1 MKLIL
6 ASSSE
11 RRRELLSW
19 LGVPFEVVVSELDE
33 SQIQADDPGS
43 LVSRLAVE
51 KAKAVADR
59 VRDRDRDRDGEC
71 LVVGADTIVY
81 IGGEIIGKP
90 KDEKDAVRIL
100 RKLSGNTHWV
110 YTGVAVVDASS
121 GKSSVDVEKTAVTFR
136 EVPEGEIQAYVDSGE
151 PLDKAGG
158 YAIQMGAAGFVEKVK
173 GSYANVV
180 GLPLLTLAELL
191 KKQGYSVKKDVSKI
205 VFKKT
210 GYWS

>member
-51 KAKAVADR
+51 KAKAVAKDLN
-59 VRDRDRDRDGEC
+59 DG
-71 LVVGADTIVY
+71 LVIGADTIVY

-121 GKSSVDVEKTAVTFR
+121 GKNSVDVEKTAVTFR
-136 EVPEGEIQAYVDSGE
+136 EIPEGEIQAYVDSGE

-158 YAIQMGAAGFVEKVK
+158 YAIQMGAAGFVEKVE
-173 GSYANVV
+173 GSYTNVV

-191 KKQGYSVKKDVSKI
+191 EKQGYSVKKDVSKI

>member
-11 RRRELLSW
+11 RRRELLLW
-19 LGVPFEVVVSELDE
+19 LTVPFEVVVSELDE

-43 LVSRLAVE
+43 LVSRLALE
-51 KAKAVADR
+51 KAKAVAKDLN
-59 VRDRDRDRDGEC
+59 DG
-71 LVVGADTIVY
+71 LVIGADTIVY

-121 GKSSVDVEKTAVTFR
+121 GKNSVDVEKTAVTFR
-136 EVPEGEIQAYVDSGE
+136 EIPEGEIQAYVDSGE

-158 YAIQMGAAGFVEKVK
+158 YAIQMGAAGFVEKVE
-173 GSYANVV
+173 GSYTNVV

-191 KKQGYSVKKDVSKI
+191 EKQGYSVKKDVSKI